1 MLNWHVVYELWYHRG
16 FLRVRLVICRTE
28 RPPAAPLASSPA
40 SDSTYTLAQ
49 SLSRFIWLN
58 SLLHGQGLLADGLW
72 VCWEALKKLASHC
85 ITLHYCK
92 FRISVCCVSHA
103 TPPPLRWIGYRV
115 NVGRWGRERRHTQSK
130 YFQIK
135 LHSCQ
140 SWTCMKDM
148 WFKGSL
154 CFLSAL
160 PKTWRTSLSSST
172 MPRRRFFIRQGPCT
186 AQRRRRWALWNPF
199 AFYKKM
205 IVSRPEWS
213 DIFFIAAEALLH

>member
-1 MLNWHVVYELWYHRG
+1 MARG
-16 FLRVRLVICRTE
+16 IWTLI
-28 RPPAAPLASSPA
+28 PPGILESEAGCLQDRAAPCCSSGQ
-40 SDSTYTLAQ
+40 Q
-49 SLSRFIWLN
+49 SSFWLH
-58 SLLHGQGLLADGLW
+58 LHSGSVIKSIYMTELFAPWPRSAGW
-72 VCWEALKKLASHC
+72 WTCVCWEALKKLASHC

-205 IVSRPEWS
+205 SVSRPEWS
-213 DIFFIAAEALLH
+213 DMFFVAAEALLH